1 MPDAVCFHLNYNY
14 FGSVLTRCFT
24 FLKRSLFTLDK
35 LMVIKSKQN
44 LLNDTILRAFI
55 TPEYLML
62 KDMIFL
68 TQLWSYD
75 E

>member
-1 MPDAVCFHLNYNY
+1 
-14 FGSVLTRCFT
+14 
-24 FLKRSLFTLDK
+24 
-35 LMVIKSKQN
+35 MVIKSKQS
-44 LLNDTILRAFI
+44 LLDEEILRAFI

-68 TQLWSYD
+68 MQLWSYD

>member
-1 MPDAVCFHLNYNY
+1 MF
-14 FGSVLTRCFT
+14 
-24 FLKRSLFTLDK
+24 
-35 LMVIKSKQN
+35 IKSKQS
-44 LLNDTILRAFI
+44 LLNDKILRAFI